1 MKACLRKT
9 ALLNPRARS
18 QDISSAWASVSP
30 ARHSGI
36 IESGGSAASRS
47 LSSVH
52 TSPALIIGTPLPP
65 PSLSPWMLRV
75 KMPEV
80 QQPQRKRRTR
90 HVLPAVMMRAGTSR
104 GLFLHRRDLPGR
116 TMDDW
121 KPALLA
127 AMGSSLGDPRQ
138 IDGVGGAT
146 STTSKVAIVGPS
158 SIPGVD
164 VDYTFAQVAVG
175 KGVIDFNGS
184 CGNMAAG
191 VGPFAIQEGLVKPK
205 PGQRT
210 MDVRVYN
217 TNTKRVMVET
227 VELTES
233 GDFEEDGDFTIA
245 GAKGSGSEVKVA
257 FVDPAGSMTDKL
269 FPSDDGLR
277 VEDVTV
283 DEAGSGL
290 PSFTV
295 EATLIDCANPCVL
308 VDAKSLPR
316 EVGESDANSEEYM
329 TYIEAIRR
337 AGAVRMGLAPTWET
351 AGGSRGT
358 PKIMIIHAAREAG
371 QTVMVQAFSM
381 GKPHPTLQ
389 MTGAVCIAA
398 AVCIPGT
405 VPAAAAAGGGG
416 GGGGSKKTVNQGI
429 PTPERTPSPASMIDD
444 DGGDAPAKQAAKV
457 RRMVHV
463 GHPTGVVSVDAVV
476 ELDAEGKAR
485 VDRGVV
491 SRTARRIFEG
501 NVLYYV

>member
-1 MKACLRKT
+1 
-9 ALLNPRARS
+9 
-18 QDISSAWASVSP
+18 
-30 ARHSGI
+30 
-36 IESGGSAASRS
+36 
-47 LSSVH
+47 
-52 TSPALIIGTPLPP
+52 
-65 PSLSPWMLRV
+65 MLRV
-75 KMPEV
+75 KMPEAR
-80 QQPQRKRRTR
+80 QQQQHKRRAR

-104 GLFLHRRDLPGR
+104 GLFLHRRDLPGQ

-121 KPALLA
+121 RPALLA

-146 STTSKVAIVGPS
+146 STTSKVAVVGPS

-175 KGVIDFNGS
+175 KDVIDFNGS

-191 VGPFAIQEGLVKPK
+191 VGPFAVQEGLVKPR

-217 TNTKRVMVET
+217 TNTKRFMVET

-269 FPSDDGLR
+269 FPSGDER
-277 VEDVTV
+277 RAEDVTV
-283 DEAGSGL
+283 ERADSGL

-308 VDAKSLPR
+308 VDARSLPR
-316 EVGESDANSEEYM
+316 HVRESKADSEAYVTCM
-329 TYIEAIRR
+329 EAIRR
-337 AGAVRMGLAPTWET
+337 AGAVRMGLAPTWEA

-358 PKIMIIHAAREAG
+358 PKVMVIHAAQGPG
-371 QTVMVQAFSM
+371 QSITVQAFSM

-405 VPAAAAAGGGG
+405 VPAAAAAA
-416 GGGGSKKTVNQGI
+416 GGGSKRTTSHGI
-429 PTPERTPSPASMIDD
+429 PTPERTPSPASMVD
-444 DGGDAPAKQAAKV
+444 DGGACGDAPNKPTTV
-457 RRMVHV
+457 RRTVHV

-501 NVLYYV
+501 NVLYYA